1 MALFKLP
8 CRTTENIHNIL
19 KKTQETHKPKIKLK
33 KGTLIE
39 KIASISR
46 LVEKN
51 LGEEKNNFLLITDE
65 DLWLDYCRQAAKDGV
80 FAIDTETTGL
90 DNILCDI
97 VGLSM
102 KSPSQKAMYIPI
114 GHTSPIT
121 DMLLDKQISKE
132 KVKEGLQILADSGA
146 DIYMH
151 NAYFDT
157 VLIKVQF
164 GIWLWATFDTLIAS
178 HLLNENE
185 QHGLKY
191 LYGKYCSGGKKADKF
206 AELFD
211 GIPFNYIPPEVGF
224 PYAAK
229 DADMS
234 IDLGEF
240 FRPYLTVGTKECSDY
255 KLERIS
261 KLFWEVEMPIQK
273 LVCDMKVRGI
283 NFDFSTANKLKEK
296 YTKLLIDAQYKFAK
310 SIAPLESDIR
320 ARMEVMGDIEYP
332 VNFNSPKQLQILIY
346 DIMKTGVIFEKEP
359 RGTGKHVINAVMGQ
373 KKYEGTRVRE
383 IFSALE
389 EVKKYDKL
397 ISSFIDKLTEDAL
410 EHHGKIHPNFN
421 QCGTDTMRFSSSNP
435 NLQQV
440 PAKNKDIRNMFLAGE
455 DRVLISLDF
464 SQQEMMAVASLADEK
479 RMLESFNLG
488 RDIYSHVAS
497 IAFNKKY
504 EDCLEFNADGTTNKE
519 GKERRKHSKAICLG
533 ICYGKGVKA
542 IAEDLNVSKE
552 KAQEIKDSIMVAF
565 PDLARYLKNV
575 VEFGR
580 KHGYV
585 ENFYGGRRRLP
596 DLNLPEYEITQQE
609 KILTDKQ
616 FEYYKNLYWNKMK
629 NAWGQDEKK
638 EIISEAEHKGILIK
652 QNGGFIAQA
661 ERLCLNYPV
670 QSTAAYIT
678 KQAMLNV
685 FHNKELNELGV
696 YILMTIHDEIGA
708 SVPKNKLSVA
718 IPILEKEFLAGGVGI
733 KASLRCDIEV
743 SECWCG
749 EPYRFDK

>member
-19 KKTQETHKPKIKLK
+19 KKTQETHKPKIKIK

-65 DLWLDYCRQAAKDGV
+65 DQWLDYCRQAVKDGV

-121 DMLLDKQISKE
+121 DMLLNKQIRKE
-132 KVKEGLQILADSGA
+132 KVKEGLQILVDSGA
-146 DIYMH
+146 DVYMH

-211 GIPFNYIPPEVGF
+211 GIPFNYIPPDVGF

-229 DADMS
+229 DAEMS
-234 IDLGEF
+234 LALGEF
-240 FRPYLTVGTKECSDY
+240 FVPYLTVGTKECSDY

-283 NFDFSTANKLKEK
+283 NFDFSTADKLKEK
-296 YTKLLIDAQYKFAK
+296 YTKLLIDAQHKFAK
-310 SIAPLESDIR
+310 SIEPLESEIR

-397 ISSFIDKLTEDAL
+397 ISSFIDKLTEDAI
-410 EHHGKIHPNFN
+410 EHRGKIHPNFN

-435 NLQQV
+435 NAQQI
-440 PAKNKDIRNMFLAGE
+440 PAKNKDIRNMFVAGK
-455 DRVLISLDF
+455 DRVFVFLDF

-479 RMLESFNLG
+479 KMLESFNCG

-504 EDCLEFNADGTTNKE
+504 EDCLEFNEDGTTNKE
-519 GKERRKHSKAICLG
+519 GKERRKHAKAICLG

-596 DLNLPEYEITQQE
+596 DLNLPEYEITQ
-609 KILTDKQ
+609 KDNILTDKQ
-616 FEYYKNLYWNKMK
+616 FDYYSKLYWNKMK

-638 EIISEAEHKGILIK
+638 EIISEAERKGIMIK

-661 ERLCLNYPV
+661 ERLCYNYPV

-678 KQAMLNV
+678 KRAMLNIAR
-685 FHNKELNELGV
+685 NEKLKELGV
-696 YILMTIHDEIGA
+696 YILLTIHDECGM
-708 SVPKNKLSVA
+708 SVPKEHLQEA
-718 IPILEKEFLAGGVGI
+718 IPILKKEFLSGGVGI
-733 KASLRCDIEV
+733 DAALRCDVEV
-743 SECWCG
+743 SKCWSG
-749 EPYRFDK
+749 EPYKI

>member
-8 CRTTENIHNIL
+8 ERTTEDISNIL

-33 KGTLIE
+33 KGTLME
-39 KIASISR
+39 KISSISR

-51 LGEEKNNFLLITDE
+51 LGSEKNNFLLITDE
-65 DLWLDYCRQAAKDGV
+65 QEWINYCKKAVEDGV
-80 FAIDTETTGL
+80 VAIDTETTSL

-97 VGLSM
+97 VGISM
-102 KSPSQKAMYIPI
+102 KSPSQKAMYVPI

-121 DMLLDKQISKE
+121 DMLLGNQISKGRI
-132 KVKEGLQILADSGA
+132 KHGLQILIDGN
-146 DIYMH
+146 IKTYMH

-157 VLIKVQF
+157 VLIKKVF
-164 GIWLWATFDTLIAS
+164 GIWLWATFDTLNAS

-185 QHGLKY
+185 EHGLKY
-191 LYGKYCSGGKKADKF
+191 LYVKYCAGGQKADKF
-206 AELFD
+206 AELFG

-234 IDLGEF
+234 LDLGEF
-240 FRPYLTVGTKECSDY
+240 YEPFLTVGTQECADY
-255 KLERIS
+255 KLERIA
-261 KLFWEVEMPIQK
+261 KLFWEVEMPIQRV
-273 LVCDMKVRGI
+273 VCDMKIRGI
-283 NFDFSTANKLKEK
+283 EFDFNRAKELKEK
-296 YTKLLIDAQYKFAK
+296 YTGLLKEAQDNFAK
-310 SIAPLESDIR
+310 AVEPLEKEIR
-320 ARMEVMGDIEYP
+320 ERMEIMGDIEYP
-332 VNFNSPKQLQILIY
+332 INFNSPKQLQILIY
-346 DIMKTGVIFEKEP
+346 DIMKTGVIFQKEP

-383 IFSALE
+383 ILSALE

-397 ISSFIDKLTEDAL
+397 IGSFIDKLTEDAL
-410 EHHGKIHPNFN
+410 EHHGKIHCNFN

-440 PAKNKDIRNMFLAGE
+440 PSKNKDIRNMFVAGE
-455 DRVLISLDF
+455 DRVFVFLDF

-479 RMLESFNLG
+479 KMLESFNFG

-497 IAFNKKY
+497 IAFSKKY

-519 GKERRKHSKAICLG
+519 GKERRKHAKAICLG

-596 DLNLPEYEITQQE
+596 DLNLPEYEITQKD

-616 FEYYKNLYWNKMK
+616 FEYYSNLYWNKMK

-638 EIISEAEHKGILIK
+638 EIISEAERKGILIK

-661 ERLCLNYPV
+661 ERLCYNYPV

-678 KQAMLNV
+678 KRAMLNIAR
-685 FHNKELNELGV
+685 NERLKELGV
-696 YILMTIHDEIGA
+696 YILLTIHDECGM
-708 SVPKNKLSVA
+708 SVPKEHLQEA
-718 IPILEKEFLAGGVGI
+718 IPILKKEFLAGGVGI
-733 KASLRCDIEV
+733 GAALRCDIEV
-743 SECWCG
+743 SECWSG
-749 EPYRFDK
+749 EPYKEK